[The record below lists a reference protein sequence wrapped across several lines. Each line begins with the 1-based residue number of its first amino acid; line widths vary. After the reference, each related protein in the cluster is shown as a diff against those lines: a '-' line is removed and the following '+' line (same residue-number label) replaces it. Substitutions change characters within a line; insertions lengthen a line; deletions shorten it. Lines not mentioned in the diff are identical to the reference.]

1 MNGILKIQAS
11 NLVLNINNTYDPQ
24 KLDLEKWD
32 EYLDLLC
39 GERTYQKEAIKAAI
53 IYLASGEYSSIN
65 QLAKENYRN
74 NIDLQDKYKSEKELL
89 KSLQLPDKL
98 SGVIDL
104 ATGTGKSYVMYGI
117 AQMMLA
123 LNVVKRVLILCPS
136 VTIEQELK
144 KKFDELVKD
153 SRLRSSIPTELIG
166 CKAPRIIDANS
177 TIKPG
182 DICIENI
189 HAVYDNTG
197 SSIQNS
203 FASGGEDTLVLN
215 DEVHHAYNASS
226 DKDIKKWKQFLCGDK
241 NFRYILGFTGTAY
254 INNEYFSDV
263 IYRFSLRNAMDAGF
277 VKLVEYVS
285 RDESINQN
293 EKFQKIYDNHK
304 EFQRKYRKIKP
315 LTIVVSKDIKSSENL
330 SEDFIDFLCSVEGIE
345 KDDACKKVLVVTS
358 AVRHKKNIIA
368 LRTIDDSDNYAEWIF
383 SVSMLTEGWDVKN
396 VFQIVPWEDRAFN
409 SKLLIA
415 QVLGRGLRIPNG
427 IGAQPKVRV
436 FNHASWSKNIQ
447 LLVDEI
453 LETEL
458 TLTSHILTQGERS
471 KYNFNLYTLDYS
483 KEERTVAKHN
493 KTQEV
498 FDLTKGIKLISDLEE
513 EKKETE
519 YEDIKGNLQIKVTN
533 IQKETISVNEVVNKI
548 VESFKG
554 RALEAKLVFPSGEY
568 EQEKLPSI
576 NDIQEFIRKSMQDC
590 GIQGEYLTQENAN
603 KIYGKFT
610 GLLRKKPSTPIFT
623 KKVDNIIEIETKS
636 MRNETA
642 RFSVLKKY
650 MTLFLANTY
659 RNEMDKEEAEMYE
672 NAKEEMIGRQIR
684 EVSKYNIKTPVNMV
698 FTTLEPEK
706 RFVQLL
712 TDNDLSKHIDAW
724 IKARDVGFY
733 SIDYQKNK
741 GSKFQSFN
749 PDFFIKVKDNIIVV
763 ETKADNDISDENRAK
778 YKAAKR
784 HFELLNLELSKKN
797 IDQKYYFC
805 FLSPAD
811 YKTFEQY
818 VIDGRMFTSNF
829 RSKLEDALEKMED

>member
-1 MNGILKIQAS
+1 M
-11 NLVLNINNTYDPQ
+11 
-24 KLDLEKWD
+24 DLEKWD

-89 KSLQLPDKL
+89 KSLQLPGKL

-104 ATGTGKSYVMYGI
+104 ATGTGKSYIMYGI

-144 KKFDELVKD
+144 KKFNELVKD

-166 CKAPRIIDANS
+166 CKAPRIIDASS

-197 SSIQNS
+197 SSIQDS

-358 AVRHKKNIIA
+358 AVRHKK
-368 LRTIDDSDNYAEWIF
+368 
-383 SVSMLTEGWDVKN
+383 
-396 VFQIVPWEDRAFN
+396 
-409 SKLLIA
+409 
-415 QVLGRGLRIPNG
+415 
-427 IGAQPKVRV
+427 
-436 FNHASWSKNIQ
+436 
-447 LLVDEI
+447 
-453 LETEL
+453 
-458 TLTSHILTQGERS
+458 
-471 KYNFNLYTLDYS
+471 
-483 KEERTVAKHN
+483 KHN
-493 KTQEV
+493 CT
-498 FDLTKGIKLISDLEE
+498 
-513 EKKETE
+513 
-519 YEDIKGNLQIKVTN
+519 
-533 IQKETISVNEVVNKI
+533 
-548 VESFKG
+548 
-554 RALEAKLVFPSGEY
+554 
-568 EQEKLPSI
+568 
-576 NDIQEFIRKSMQDC
+576 
-590 GIQGEYLTQENAN
+590 
-603 KIYGKFT
+603 
-610 GLLRKKPSTPIFT
+610 
-623 KKVDNIIEIETKS
+623 
-636 MRNETA
+636 
-642 RFSVLKKY
+642 
-650 MTLFLANTY
+650 
-659 RNEMDKEEAEMYE
+659 
-672 NAKEEMIGRQIR
+672 
-684 EVSKYNIKTPVNMV
+684 
-698 FTTLEPEK
+698 
-706 RFVQLL
+706 
-712 TDNDLSKHIDAW
+712 
-724 IKARDVGFY
+724 
-733 SIDYQKNK
+733 
-741 GSKFQSFN
+741 
-749 PDFFIKVKDNIIVV
+749 
-763 ETKADNDISDENRAK
+763 
-778 YKAAKR
+778 
-784 HFELLNLELSKKN
+784 
-797 IDQKYYFC
+797 
-805 FLSPAD
+805 
-811 YKTFEQY
+811 
-818 VIDGRMFTSNF
+818 
-829 RSKLEDALEKMED
+829 